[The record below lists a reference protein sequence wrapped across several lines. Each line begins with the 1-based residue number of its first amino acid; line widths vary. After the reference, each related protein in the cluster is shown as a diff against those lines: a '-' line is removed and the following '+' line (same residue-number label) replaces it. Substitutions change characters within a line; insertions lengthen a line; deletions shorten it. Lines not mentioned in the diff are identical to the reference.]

1 MLWFDSFLKSQ
12 NGEAYPKRE
21 ECQTLWYVIQVNTGK
36 EENICAQCKQN
47 ISSDVL
53 QDCFVPRY
61 EESRKINGTRTKR
74 SRILFPGYVFLVTED
89 VKALFELLK
98 TVSGMTKLLGVGDDI
113 VPITSKEE
121 GFLRRFITKTEDEA
135 IVEMSTGIIEGERV
149 IVTEGPLMGLEGY
162 IRKIDRHKRMAWLE
176 LEMFGQLQH
185 LKLGLEVVEVR
196 KQE

>member
-1 MLWFDSFLKSQ
+1 M
-12 NGEAYPKRE
+12 
-21 ECQTLWYVIQVNTGK
+21 WYVIQVNTGK
-36 EENICAQCKQN
+36 EENICAQCKRN

-74 SRILFPGYVFLVTED
+74 SRILFPGYVFLVTDD